1 LKRLALSAILAL
13 AAVARAQDSGPGQ
26 LDASPSLFTV
36 MAAVNAAGYDAGLD
50 SPNADPLRKAVRDE
64 LAKRQI
70 PSLAKLKDFY
80 ADHRKRTSS
89 EDLNQYISFA
99 LSVSGPPAFQFK
111 EKDADIPPDAAALK
125 GLGPLVAAFYKEA
138 NVDDLWRRSQP
149 HILSAIARYHRPVVE
164 DVEQVNAYLRQQT
177 SGVRGRRFQIFIEL
191 LAEPNQVQTRSYGYD
206 YYVVVTPSPEPRAF
220 DIRHAYLHYTLE
232 PLTTEY
238 REIVDRKKMLFEHV
252 DRATV
257 LDDSFRQDLL
267 LLTTECLIKAV
278 EARLDHKSG
287 AIDEDLHQG
296 FILTPYFY
304 EQLGVY
310 EKQESSM
317 AEYYLTLLGAIDLTK
332 EERRLSQVEFS
343 TQRAVRSASAPQ
355 PPVLKGAAKT
365 LEDAEDLYTA
375 RQLDKAKEMFL
386 AAIGETD
393 QKPLHA
399 SAYYGLARIAAL
411 EKDPATAERL
421 FLKAL
426 DDEPEPPVKAW
437 CLVYLGRLAGLAQE
451 FDKATRYFR
460 DALEVPGG
468 SQKALDAARVGLQE
482 VSGK

>member
-1 LKRLALSAILAL
+1 LKRLVLSAILAL
-13 AAVARAQDSGPGQ
+13 AAVAPAQQSETGQ

-36 MAAVNAAGYDAGLD
+36 MAAINAAGYDTGLD
-50 SPNADPLRKAVRDE
+50 SPAGDPLRKAIREE

-70 PSLAKLKDFY
+70 PSLAALRDFY
-80 ADHRKRTSS
+80 AAHRKRTSA

-99 LSVSGPPAFQFK
+99 LSVSSPPAFQFK

-125 GLGPLVAAFYKEA
+125 DLTPLLVAFYKEA
-138 NVDDLWRRSQP
+138 NVGELWRRSQP
-149 HILSAIARYHRPVVE
+149 RILEAIARYHRPVLE
-164 DVEQVNAYLRQQT
+164 NVEQVNAYLRQPT

-191 LAEPNQVQTRSYGYD
+191 DAEPNQVQTRSYGYG

-232 PLTTEY
+232 PLTTRY
-238 REIVDRKKMLFEHV
+238 REILDRKKMLFDHV
-252 DRATV
+252 ERATV
-257 LDDSFRQDLL
+257 LDDSFRHDQL

-278 EARLDHKSG
+278 EARLDHNPG
-287 AIDEDLHQG
+287 VVDEDLHQG

-304 EQLGVY
+304 EQLGLY
-310 EKQESSM
+310 QKQEASM
-317 AEYYLTLLGAIDLTK
+317 AEYYLELLGSIDLAK

-343 TQRAVRSASAPQ
+343 TQKRVGNAAPAPAPALQ
-355 PPVLKGAAKT
+355 GAAKT
-365 LEDAEDLYTA
+365 LEQAEDLYAA
-375 RQLDKAKEMFL
+375 RELDRAKQMFL
-386 AAIGETD
+386 AVLEQTAE
-393 QKPLHA
+393 KPLHA

-426 DDEPEPPVKAW
+426 DNDPGPQVKAW

-451 FDKATRYFR
+451 FEKATRYFR
-460 DALEVPGG
+460 DALEVQGG
-468 SQKALDAARVGLQE
+468 SQKALDAARTGLQQ
-482 VSGK
+482 VLGK

>member
-1 LKRLALSAILAL
+1 MKRLVLPAILAL
-13 AAVARAQDSGPGQ
+13 AAVAPAQQSGTGQ

-36 MAAVNAAGYDAGLD
+36 MAAINAAGYDAGLD
-50 SPNADPLRKAVRDE
+50 SPGADPLRKAVRDE

-70 PSLAKLKDFY
+70 SSLAALKEFY
-80 ADHRKRTSS
+80 AAHRKRTGS
-89 EDLNQYISFA
+89 EDLSQYISFA
-99 LSVSGPPAFQFK
+99 LSVSSPPAFQFK

-125 GLGPLVAAFYKEA
+125 GLTPLLVAFYREA
-138 NVDDLWRRSQP
+138 NIDDLWRRSQP
-149 HILSAIARYHRPVVE
+149 HILSVIARYHRPVLE

-232 PLTTEY
+232 PLTTRY
-238 REIVDRKKMLFEHV
+238 REIVDRKKVLFENL
-252 DRATV
+252 DRATA
-257 LDDSFRQDLL
+257 LDSSFKQDPLL
-267 LLTTECLIKAV
+267 MTTECLIKAV

-287 AIDEDLHQG
+287 AVDEDLHQG

-304 EQLGVY
+304 EQLGLY
-310 EKQESSM
+310 EKQETSM
-317 AEYYLTLLGAIDLTK
+317 AEYYITLLGAIDLAK

-343 TQRAVRSASAPQ
+343 NRKTVAGTPPPAPVPQ
-355 PPVLKGAAKT
+355 GPAKT
-365 LEDAEDLYTA
+365 LEEAENLYAA

-386 AAIGETD
+386 AVVEQAG
-393 QKPLHA
+393 QKPLRA

-411 EKDPATAERL
+411 ERDPAAAESL

-426 DDEPEPPVKAW
+426 DNDPEPQVKAW

-460 DALEVPGG
+460 DALEIQGG
-468 SQKALDAARVGLQE
+468 SQKALDAARAGLQQ